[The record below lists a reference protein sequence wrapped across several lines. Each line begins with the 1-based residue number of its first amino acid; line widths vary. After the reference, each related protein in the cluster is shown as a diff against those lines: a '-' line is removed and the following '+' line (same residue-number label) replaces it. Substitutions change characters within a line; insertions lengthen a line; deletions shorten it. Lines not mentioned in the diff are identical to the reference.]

1 MILKKKVLSKLLKK
15 NIKVAIAESCTGG
28 MLSSSFTSLSGSSK
42 IFSMGIVTY
51 SNRSKLSILKVPKKI
66 INKFGAVSA
75 QCCISMV
82 NNLSKISNSQLNVSI
97 TGIAGPSGGSKTKPV
112 GLVYIG
118 INHRG
123 KILVKKFNFKNKNR
137 TFIQKSTVRK
147 SLELILQ
154 TI

>member
-15 NIKVAIAESCTGG
+15 KIKVAIAESCTGG
-28 MLSSSFTSLSGSSK
+28 MLSSSLTSLSGSSK

-51 SNRSKLSILKVPKKI
+51 SNKSKISILKVPKKI

-97 TGIAGPSGGSKTKPV
+97 TGIAGPGGGSKTKPV
-112 GLVYIG
+112 GLVYVG
-118 INHRG
+118 INYRG
-123 KILVKKFNFKNKNR
+123 KISINKFNFKNKNR
-137 TFIQKSTVRK
+137 IFIQRSTVKK
-147 SLELILQ
+147 SLELILK